1 MPRNGKLIF
10 YLALI
15 LKIQHKKDKILLH
28 DYKQKMP
35 TFISNQISKLNKLK
49 ALLKPIYPKLKLS
62 VVFCRSK

>member
-1 MPRNGKLIF
+1 MPRNGKLIL

-35 TFISNQISKLNKLK
+35 TFISNQILKLNK
-49 ALLKPIYPKLKLS
+49 LKPIYPKLKLS